1 MLVTSRSFAEYVAFF
16 ALDPDRLPRRVV
28 DCSAGVSGFVAA
40 AAERGCAAVAVD
52 PAYREPVDRLAEI
65 AQAGALGGS
74 SLVADHRDR
83 FSFEWYG
90 TPERQ
95 RALRAAALDACLADR
110 RRRPDH
116 YVAAAL
122 PRLPFADASFD
133 LALCSHLL
141 FTWANVFDE
150 AWHEAAIRE
159 MARVAREVRV
169 FPLVHQGSGEPVEFL
184 DALCD
189 RLAADAGLVARVE
202 RVPYAFQL
210 GGDRMLVVSVPPD
223 PVTLT
228 DPV

>member
-1 MLVTSRSFAEYVAFF
+1 M
-16 ALDPDRLPRRVV
+16 PRR
-28 DCSAGVSGFVAA
+28 
-40 AAERGCAAVAVD
+40 
-52 PAYREPVDRLAEI
+52 PP
-65 AQAGALGGS
+65 GGS
-74 SLVADHRDR
+74 
-83 FSFEWYG
+83 
-90 TPERQ
+90 
-95 RALRAAALDACLADR
+95 
-110 RRRPDH
+110 DH

-159 MARVAREVRV
+159 MARVAGEVRV

-210 GGDRMLVVSVPPD
+210 GGDRDARRGRSARPA
-223 PVTLT
+223 TLT